1 MYEKRCAVIVADQQ
15 ASAEAVK
22 SPETPQTPSPIVRS
36 PSSPIFSVHQ
46 RRHST
51 DVTPKVAPALPRT
64 SRLAMT
70 DFLIKP
76 IQRIC
81 KYPLILSQLLTQYE
95 DEVGMSSSR
104 SLRNSENTSLPQGG
118 VNNVEIEALEAMRQV
133 AAKVDEARRKTD
145 IAIKSRLVVER
156 VPEQV
161 CSQRHPPF

>member
-1 MYEKRCAVIVADQQ
+1 
-15 ASAEAVK
+15 
-22 SPETPQTPSPIVRS
+22 
-36 PSSPIFSVHQ
+36 
-46 RRHST
+46 
-51 DVTPKVAPALPRT
+51 
-64 SRLAMT
+64 MT